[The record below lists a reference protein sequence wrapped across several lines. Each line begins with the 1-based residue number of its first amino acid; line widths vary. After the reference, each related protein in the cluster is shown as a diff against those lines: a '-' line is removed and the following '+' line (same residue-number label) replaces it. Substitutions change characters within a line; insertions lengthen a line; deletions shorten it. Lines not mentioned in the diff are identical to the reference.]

1 MKKLII
7 NLKFNLHKFLFK
19 NNIQK
24 SDTRKISVHYRRD
37 LDSLGEYIKI

>member
-7 NLKFNLHKFLFK
+7 NLKSNLHKFLERD
-19 NNIQK
+19 NIK
-24 SDTRKISVHYRRD
+24 KIDSRKMSVHYRRD